1 MKIRFEDRTNKD
13 IAKLVEIAWAN
24 VDSHEDEIFRLRERE
39 EDAIF
44 NFINDSTDDESSQEN
59 SSSNP
64 EEMSLSEN
72 TDEFNEFRTPSTVRK
87 YPVISV
93 DTGIVNLGD
102 FIGGGV
108 AFAIRGTAVLT
119 CEDKTV
125 FLKYSTGAILV
136 DRSNQLEL
144 FRYIGKRLGRED
156 IYLKKKTTGEYVID
170 ENVLGNTNQIQ
181 DRFRNFVERIIQE
194 EAIGIL
200 NKNGGGMLL
209 IDGALPAGTF
219 DTPVKYVDDM
229 LRFTASNSI
238 DIVALSKKT
247 RIVVNGKPLSS
258 FFDDNPTFLGY
269 ASLKEIIRE
278 EREAVSSGARDVEQV
293 TAANAI
299 FAVRFGLGPP
309 SLTFRAD
316 VHNSLGYMPSEV
328 LDLVVQHCQIFGCY
342 PRTLIDAHQQSSFMF
357 QDVQLMTADLVA
369 RTGAQPKGDQSME
382 WMFQPF
388 GAFGK

>member
-1 MKIRFEDRTNKD
+1 MKVRFQDRNNKD
-13 IAKLVEIAWAN
+13 IAELVEIAWAN
-24 VDSHEDEIFRLRERE
+24 AESHENEIFRLTERD
-39 EDAIF
+39 EDAVL
-44 NFINDSTDDESSQEN
+44 NFINDSPDDEGAQEN
-59 SSSNP
+59 NSQNL

-72 TDEFNEFRTPSTVRK
+72 TDEFTEFRTPNTVRK

-102 FIGGGV
+102 FVGGGV

-119 CEDKTV
+119 CEDETV
-125 FLKYSTGAILV
+125 FFKYSTGAILV

-156 IYLKKKTTGEYVID
+156 IYLKKKTSGEYVID
-170 ENVLGNTNQIQ
+170 ENVLGNPNQIQ
-181 DRFRNFVERIIQE
+181 DRFRNFVERMIQE

-200 NKNGGGMLL
+200 HKNGGGMLL

-247 RIVVNGKPLSS
+247 RIVVNGKPLSA
-258 FFDDNPTFLGY
+258 FFDNNPTFLGY

-278 EREAVSSGARDVEQV
+278 EREAFSLGTRDVEQV

-316 VHNSLGYMPSEV
+316 VHNSLGYTAPEV

-357 QDVQLMTADLVA
+357 QDVQLMTADLIA
-369 RTGAQPKGDQSME
+369 RTGAEPKGDQSME